1 MVERA
6 PAGEFAVE
14 DLSLDKEG
22 RIIITS
28 PVVAARL
35 LAATKRPNPPAPKEP
50 SNGNCNGCNT
60 TAGCGPSNSGCT
72 TNTVKNCGGTKI
84 EGRT

>member
-1 MVERA
+1 MVEQA
-6 PAGEFAVE
+6 PAAEFAVQ
-14 DLSLDKEG
+14 DVSLDKEG
-22 RIIITS
+22 RISITS

-35 LAATKRPNPPAPKEP
+35 LAATKTPKPSAPKEP

-60 TAGCGPSNSGCT
+60 VKGCAPSNSGCT